1 MNYYNEIKQELINNE
16 IYKKV
21 KDYSKNRSDLNT
33 YYNVGKLL
41 VDAQGGE
48 KRAKYGNM
56 LIKEY
61 SLKLTKELGK
71 GYSERNLKNMRK
83 FYLFQ
88 KGQPLVAELTW
99 SNYVVLLS
107 LKNIEEIKYYI
118 SQIIKYNLSKR
129 ELISKIKNKEY
140 ERLDDKTKE
149 SLIQNKKINTI
160 ESFIKEPIVI
170 KNNLNKNE
178 ITEKVLKQLIL
189 EDIENFLV
197 ELGEGFTFIKSE
209 YKIKLGDRYNYID
222 LLLFNYL
229 YNCFVVVELKVVELS
244 KEHIGQ
250 VQMYMNY
257 IDRNI
262 KTVTQSD
269 TVGIIICKKN
279 NEYVINYCSNP
290 NIFTTTYEIT
300 NL

>member
-1 MNYYNEIKQELINNE
+1 MNYYNEIKTELINNE

-21 KDYSKNRSDLNT
+21 KDYSKNKSDLNT

-41 VDAQGGE
+41 NDAGKHYGE
-48 KRAKYGNM
+48 GI
-56 LIKEY
+56 IKQY
-61 SLKLTKELGK
+61 SIKLTSELGK
-71 GYSERNLKNMRK
+71 GYSKRNLWLMLK
-83 FYLFQ
+83 FYENKEKMQTLSAQLSWSHYCELIPLDDIQ
-88 KGQPLVAELTW
+88 K
-99 SNYVVLLS
+99 
-107 LKNIEEIKYYI
+107 IKYYI
-118 SQIIKYNLSKR
+118 KITEEQNLSVR
-129 ELISKIKNKEY
+129 ELRNRIKIKEY

-149 SLIQNKKINTI
+149 LLAQDKKINTI

-170 KNNLNKNE
+170 KNNLDKNE

-257 IDRNI
+257 IDKNL

-279 NEYVINYCSNP
+279 NQYVIEYCSNT
-290 NIFTTTYEIT
+290 NIFSTTYIL
-300 NL
+300 N

>member
-1 MNYYNEIKQELINNE
+1 MNYYNEIKAELINNE
-16 IYKKV
+16 IYKKL

-41 VDAQGGE
+41 RAAGKNYGE
-48 KRAKYGNM
+48 GI
-56 LIKEY
+56 IKQY
-61 SLKLTKELGK
+61 SIKLTSELGK
-71 GYSERNLKNMRK
+71 GYSKRNLWLMLK
-83 FYLFQ
+83 FYENKEKMQTLSAQLSWSHYCELIPLDDIQ
-88 KGQPLVAELTW
+88 K
-99 SNYVVLLS
+99 
-107 LKNIEEIKYYI
+107 IKYYI
-118 SQIIKYNLSKR
+118 KITEEQNLSVR
-129 ELISKIKNKEY
+129 ELRNRIKIKEY

-149 SLIQNKKINTI
+149 LLAQDKKINTI

-170 KNNLNKNE
+170 KNSLNKTE
-178 ITEKVLKQLIL
+178 ITEKILKQLIL

-222 LLLFNYL
+222 ILLFNIKF
-229 YNCFVVVELKVVELS
+229 NCYVVVELKVVELS

-257 IDRNI
+257 IDKNL

-269 TVGIIICKKN
+269 TVGIVICKKN
-279 NEYVINYCSNP
+279 NKYVIDYCSNT
-290 NIFTTTYEIT
+290 NIFSTTYI
-300 NL
+300 LK

>member
-170 KNNLNKNE
+170 KNNLDKNE

>member
-41 VDAQGGE
+41 NDAGKHYGE
-48 KRAKYGNM
+48 GI
-56 LIKEY
+56 IKQY
-61 SLKLTKELGK
+61 SIKLTNELGK
-71 GYSERNLKNMRK
+71 GYTFTSLTRMKQ
-83 FYLFQ
+83 FYFIIEKLATMSQ
-88 KGQPLVAELTW
+88 YLTW
-99 SNYVVLLS
+99 SHYCELIPLDDIQ
-107 LKNIEEIKYYI
+107 KIKYYI
-118 SQIIKYNLSKR
+118 KITEEQNLSVR
-129 ELISKIKNKEY
+129 ELRNRIKIKEY

-149 SLIQNKKINTI
+149 LLAQDKKINTI

-170 KNNLNKNE
+170 KNNLNKTE
-178 ITEKVLKQLIL
+178 ITEKILKQLIL

-222 LLLFNYL
+222 ILLFNIKF
-229 YNCFVVVELKVVELS
+229 NCYVVVELKVVELS